1 MNLARAFF
9 HASRDKKITRAFCSF
24 TERER
29 EREREKESF
38 CFEDSRARE
47 LRKERAFK
55 RKLNHVLTS
64 EDVDGTGAARA
75 EVDAKR
81 QLWE

>member
-9 HASRDKKITRAFCSF
+9 HASRDKKITRAFCSL
-24 TERER
+24 TERERGR

-55 RKLNHVLTS
+55 RKLNHVRY
-64 EDVDGTGAARA
+64 DVDGTGAARA